1 MIINYFESKNMLLL
15 EESLF
20 TTSFSFRL
28 ILFFNIVSFRS
39 LLRFHVFTC
48 SYIIDLYRLK
58 GLIIRIAN
66 NGTVLRRSKPLRA
79 NLNAYR

>member
-1 MIINYFESKNMLLL
+1 MIIIYFESKNMLLL

-20 TTSFSFRL
+20 IT
-28 ILFFNIVSFRS
+28 FFFYIVSFRS

-48 SYIIDLYRLK
+48 SCIINFVYRLK
-58 GLIIRIAN
+58 GVIIRIAN